1 MKNLYFFLIVFSNI
15 FLFSTI
21 QGQEKSN
28 TNLFENLD
36 EYIEN
41 AMNEWHVPGLAIG
54 IVKDSSLIYAKGF
67 GYRDLQKKL
76 PVDENTSFGIASCTK
91 AFSAV
96 SFGLLVD
103 KKQADL
109 DKPII
114 EYLPSLKFYDNYLTQ
129 NITPRDVMCHRTG
142 LSNNDYVTYGTGISR
157 EKLMSVLQYFEPELG
172 FRESCLYNNT
182 IFDLSGYLVSQ
193 ISSKSWVKFT
203 RKNLLSPLRMEKTTF
218 TFKEMQESDNY
229 CLPYYYKDDSLIR
242 VPYREIGV
250 NNSSGSIISSA
261 NEMGNW
267 LIMNLNNGK
276 FEGKQIISKDYL
288 AQTHKVQ
295 IQVPNQSSELM
306 TQYGYGLGWFVVSYR
321 GNEMLYHDG
330 GWDGFCS
337 LVVLLPRENIGFVI
351 LVNSLNVH
359 ILNVLFKT
367 ISDRLLEYEG
377 EDWQKNE
384 LEKYNKI
391 RKTLSTSN
399 PDTTKILG
407 TSPSHQLVSYI
418 GKYNNPT
425 YGTIE
430 IGLTNSGLLADRKPF
445 KFYLNHYHYD
455 IFEIDIVP
463 QPFDLMDND
472 LNGRKVLFH
481 TNLNGQIN
489 KLTMSFPYSGKN
501 PIEFI
506 KTDD

>member
-21 QGQEKSN
+21 QGQEKSV
-28 TNLFENLD
+28 TNLFKDLD

-41 AMNEWHVPGLAIG
+41 AMNDWNVPGLAIG
-54 IVKDSSLIYAKGF
+54 VVKDSNLVYAKGF
-67 GYRDLQKKL
+67 GYRDLQNKL
-76 PVDENTSFGIASCTK
+76 PVDENTLFGTASCTK

-142 LSNNDYVTYGTGISR
+142 LSDNDYVNYGTGISR
-157 EKLMSVLQYFEPELG
+157 EKLMSVLKYFEPELG

-182 IFDLSGYLVSQ
+182 IFDLSGFMVSQ
-193 ISSKSWVKFT
+193 ISGKPWVEFT
-203 RKNLLSPLRMEKTTF
+203 KESLLTPLGMEKTTF

-242 VPYREIGV
+242 VPYRETGV
-250 NNSSGSIISSA
+250 TNSSGSIIS
-261 NEMGNW
+261 NIKEMGNW

-276 FEGKQIISKDYL
+276 FEGKQIISKSYL

-295 IQVPNQSSELM
+295 IQVPYSSSELM

-337 LVVLLPRENIGFVI
+337 LVVMLPKNIGFVI
-351 LVNSLNVH
+351 LANSTNVH

-367 ISDRLLEYEG
+367 ISDRLLEYES
-377 EDWQKNE
+377 EDWHKNE
-384 LEKYNKI
+384 LEKF
-391 RKTLSTSN
+391 RKSQEISSTIK
-399 PDTTKILG
+399 PDTLKILG
-407 TSPSHQLVSYI
+407 TSPSHQLADYI
-418 GKYNNPT
+418 GEYDNT
-425 YGTIE
+425 AYGTIE
-430 IGLTNSGLLADRKPF
+430 IGLTNSGLLAERKPF

-455 IFEIDIVP
+455 VFEIDIIP
-463 QPFDLMDND
+463 QPFDLMDNE
-472 LNGRKVLFH
+472 LNGRKVQFH
-481 TNLNGQIN
+481 TNLKGQIK
-489 KLTMSFPYSGKN
+489 KLSMRFPYSGKK